1 MSRAQ
6 LTSTVEQNTG
16 GAVAPFVAG
25 KNKIINGDFSI
36 NQRNFTS
43 VTSGGFTFDRWLA
56 DISTGTVTA
65 SAQTF
70 TAGAAPVA
78 GYESINFFQMAV
90 SGQTGTG
97 YAGVYQKI
105 EDVRTLA
112 GQTVTVSFWAKSA
125 SGTPNIL
132 PQLIQQFGSGGSGSF
147 INNGAA
153 KAISNTWQRYFWT
166 FSVASISG
174 KTIGTGSSLTLEIL
188 FSDGGGDGSTLG
200 LQSGTFSV
208 WGVQVEAGSV
218 ATPFTT
224 ASNTFQGELA
234 LCQRYYTTPVYGNP
248 TSNNFGFG
256 AICIMTGS
264 SSAISGLQFP
274 VSMRATPTL
283 TIYGNGTQG
292 QVRQTSN
299 GTIVN
304 LGTPTV
310 YVLNTNGWAAIVSGS
325 GSLVANNQYDF
336 TYVASAE
343 L

>member
-6 LTSTVEQNTG
+6 LTSTVEQSSG
-16 GAVAPFVAG
+16 GAVAPFLAG
-25 KNKIINGDFSI
+25 KNKIINGDFAI

-78 GYESINFFQMAV
+78 GYESINFFQIAV

-132 PQLIQQFGSGGSGSF
+132 PQLIQQFGSGGSGSV

-153 KAISNTWQRYFWT
+153 KAISNTWQRYSWT

-234 LCQRYYTTPVYGNP
+234 LCLRYYQVLGSLFGYAFTTTSMQGLVAAAPMRVQPTAIMLTTTPYGESPINA
-248 TSNNFGFG
+248 TGR
-256 AICIMTGS
+256 TGS
-264 SSAISGLQFP
+264 GATTAGSAD
-274 VSMRATPTL
+274 V
-283 TIYGNGTQG
+283 
-292 QVRQTSN
+292 
-299 GTIVN
+299 
-304 LGTPTV
+304 
-310 YVLNTNGWAAIVSGS
+310 
-325 GSLVANNQYDF
+325 NQYGGCF
-336 TYVASAE
+336 IRVNGFSGMTAGTNAYVGSNQIALSAE